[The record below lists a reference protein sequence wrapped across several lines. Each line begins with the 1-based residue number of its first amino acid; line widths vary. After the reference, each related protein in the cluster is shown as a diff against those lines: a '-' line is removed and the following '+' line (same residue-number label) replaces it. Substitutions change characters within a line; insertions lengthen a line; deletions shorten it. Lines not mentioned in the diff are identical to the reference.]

1 MGPVSW
7 HLRGVDTKANERRS
21 KVVSAAAALLDR
33 LGRPGDV
40 RLGTAQT
47 QTIPRLSTGLV
58 ALDRALGGGLPR
70 GRIIEL
76 AGRRS
81 TGRTGLAGAI
91 AAHATPAGGAIA
103 WIDRGD
109 ALQAETVAAAGGA
122 PPRPLRVP

>member
-47 QTIPRLSTGLV
+47 ETIPRLSTGLA

-70 GRIIEL
+70 GRVIEL

-81 TGRTGLAGAI
+81 TGRTGLPGGH
-91 AAHATPAGGAIA
+91 AAHAPQGG
-103 WIDRGD
+103 G
-109 ALQAETVAAAGGA
+109 TNA
-122 PPRPLRVP
+122 PVHG

>member
-21 KVVSAAAALLDR
+21 KVVSVAAALLDR

-40 RLGTAQT
+40 RLGTAQAEA
-47 QTIPRLSTGLV
+47 IPRLPTGLA

-70 GRIIEL
+70 GRVIEL

-81 TGRTGLAGAI
+81 TGRTGVACAIVARATQAGE
-91 AAHATPAGGAIA
+91 TIA
-103 WIDRGD
+103 WIDVGD
-109 ALQAETVAAAGGA
+109 AREPQTRG
-122 PPRPLRVP
+122 